1 MRKLS
6 SMAAAKAA
14 KRASESRAR
23 RDLKAYWRENGFEKM
38 RLSGVVYEPHE
49 ISNIP
54 IQTIHDLLHA
64 ESAQRA
70 GENTRARKNKPM
82 EDIRALVSPEVKE
95 VMLNKIY
102 YNQPKI
108 RALRVEQGF
117 EK

>member
-14 KRASESRAR
+14 RRASESRAR
-23 RDLKAYWRENGFEKM
+23 KELKTYWRENGFEKM
-38 RLSGVVYEPHE
+38 RLSGITYESHQ

-82 EDIRALVSPEVKE
+82 DDIRALVSPEVKE

-108 RALRVEQGF
+108 RETRVNEGF